1 MLHLFL
7 IPAIAVTVSLTVWAQ
22 FRHDDRQVYLWK
34 PLSTVLV
41 IAIALL
47 SLPQPEARPA
57 FTWWVTAGLVLS
69 LGGDVALMF
78 KSSRAF
84 LVGLVLFLLAH
95 IAYAAGFTLFN
106 GFHPQDLVTAV
117 ALLIIAVPIYL
128 YLRPGLGRMHT
139 PVVLYILV
147 ILVMVH
153 RALSTFFGD
162 TFTTTQAWLLSLG
175 AILFLLSDL
184 ILAVDRFR
192 HPFELGRLRL
202 HLYYAGQILIALST
216 HYFAG

>member
-1 MLHLFL
+1 VHLIL
-7 IPAIAVTVSLTVWAQ
+7 IPVIAVTATLTVWAQ

-34 PLSTVLV
+34 PLSTILV

-47 SLPQPEARPA
+47 SFTQPEVRPA
-57 FTWWVTAGLVLS
+57 FTWWVTAGLILS

-84 LVGLVLFLLAH
+84 LVGLILFLLAH
-95 IAYAAGFTLFN
+95 VMYAIGFTLFN

-117 ALLIIAVPIYL
+117 VLVAIGIPIYL
-128 YLRPGLGRMHT
+128 YLRPGLGRLHG
-139 PVVLYILV
+139 PVVLYLLV
-147 ILVMVH
+147 ILIMVH

-192 HPFELGRLRL
+192 HPFELSRLRL
-202 HLYYAGQILIALST
+202 HLYYAGQILIALAP
-216 HYFAG
+216 HYFA